1 MQRRLLKSLSPGTVF
16 TTVLE
21 AKEFAEQLP
30 RRINRVLESLA
41 SSQLKLKVEV
51 IDEGAVIDGLQKVAN
66 RITMGLVVAALIVG
80 AAMMMRIESRF
91 TLLGYPGFPA
101 VLMLVAGGL
110 AGLAGVQHCS
120 RTTALPAASAQNPSQ
135 QHIVIR
141 RRTHYFSYRSR
152 DIGPKFALV
161 RCGMMQPFSLRVLR
175 DAGRPRQ
182 SQASGRKSHEG
193 AHHG

>member
-41 SSQLKLKVEV
+41 SSQLKLKVEL

-66 RITMGLVVAALIVG
+66 RITMGLVLAALIIG

-91 TLLGYPGFPA
+91 TLLGYPGFPT
-101 VLMLVAGGL
+101 VLLLVAGSLGRWL
-110 AGLAGVQHCS
+110 VLNIVTHDRVARS
-120 RTTALPAASAQNPSQ
+120 KRDPETAIRSPLSSALIMAEVVSG
-135 QHIVIR
+135 R
-141 RRTHYFSYRSR
+141 RC
-152 DIGPKFALV
+152 D
-161 RCGMMQPFSLRVLR
+161 PFS
-175 DAGRPRQ
+175 PRF
-182 SQASGRKSHEG
+182 S
-193 AHHG
+193 